1 MKAVQLVEI
10 DKDLEDREIPTPEPK
25 ADEVLVKIKAAGICH
40 SDVHYRDGVSS
51 VNYLPITLGHE
62 VAGVIEK
69 LGPNVTKFKVGDRV
83 CVNYMITCGK
93 CYFCVKG
100 SEQFCAEGK
109 MIGKNVDGGYA
120 EYIAVPTRGI
130 YKLPDSVSF
139 EHAAVMMCSTATSF
153 HAIKKTRFQP
163 GETMAIFGFGGLGVS
178 AFQLAKAFGARE
190 I

>member
-10 DKDLEDREIPTPEPK
+10 DKDLENREIPTPEPK
-25 ADEVLVKIKAAGICH
+25 ADEVLIKIKAAGICH

-69 LGPNVTKFKVGDRV
+69 LGTNVTKYQVGDRV

-100 SEQFCAEGK
+100 SE
-109 MIGKNVDGGYA
+109 
-120 EYIAVPTRGI
+120 
-130 YKLPDSVSF
+130 
-139 EHAAVMMCSTATSF
+139 
-153 HAIKKTRFQP
+153 
-163 GETMAIFGFGGLGVS
+163 
-178 AFQLAKAFGARE
+178 
-190 I
+190 